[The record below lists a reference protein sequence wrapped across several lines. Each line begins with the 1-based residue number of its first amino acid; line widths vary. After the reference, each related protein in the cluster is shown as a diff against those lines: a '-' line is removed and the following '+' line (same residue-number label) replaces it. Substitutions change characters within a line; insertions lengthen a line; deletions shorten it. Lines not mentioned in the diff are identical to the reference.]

1 VIGVQRGVID
11 VPAHSR
17 HDFATVDSPSF
28 PMNRPVPP
36 LPIRL
41 AAAAFALTLALP
53 AHARNDIHK
62 RPIAEA
68 MASKHAREFV
78 GDLPLLFGS
87 GSAVDSDLLPQAIE
101 AQGEAS
107 IVVDPRSRV
116 HLSDEEACQIAFEA
130 AIGKL
135 AELAR
140 VASAAAVVGIVSNF
154 KGELVDDARTYDCH
168 SGLSKSYVTLQA
180 SLARTYVPRAT
191 RLLPA
196 DTGFAP
202 LADVRA
208 VPISDAGRERYA
220 HFLSLPKPRAFVI
233 YEDGSWRFYA
243 HDAEAMTKALDYCA
257 REGRRCWLYAADD
270 RVVWSGD
277 VVRRIGAS
285 AQLDGGPRPALPS
298 GDEHQ

>member
-1 VIGVQRGVID
+1 
-11 VPAHSR
+11 
-17 HDFATVDSPSF
+17 
-28 PMNRPVPP
+28 MNRPVPP

-78 GDLPLLFGS
+78 GDFPLLFGS

-107 IVVDPRSRV
+107 
-116 HLSDEEACQIAFEA
+116 
-130 AIGKL
+130 GKL

-220 HFLSLPKPRAFVI
+220 HFLSLPKP
-233 YEDGSWRFYA
+233 
-243 HDAEAMTKALDYCA
+243 
-257 REGRRCWLYAADD
+257 
-270 RVVWSGD
+270 
-277 VVRRIGAS
+277 
-285 AQLDGGPRPALPS
+285 
-298 GDEHQ
+298 